1 MDVMTKARR
10 LIVMRH
16 GKAGDL
22 PGGPDLQRA
31 LKPRG
36 SRDSAAAGRWLAGRG
51 FIPDLVICSPAR
63 RASQTWQ
70 YVSEQFATEPRLTSD
85 ARLYDAGGAQLLDIV
100 AETAAEVASLM
111 YVGHNPAAAD
121 LTALLA
127 AGSVDFPTAAIAVIA
142 VPDWPGLGPGDG
154 TLVASWTPR
163 AGG

>member
-1 MDVMTKARR
+1 MDHMTNARQ

-22 PGGPDLQRA
+22 PGGPDVLRE
-31 LKPRG
+31 LRPRG

-51 FIPDLVICSPAR
+51 YIPELVICSQAR
-63 RASQTWQ
+63 RATQTWQ
-70 YVSEQFATEPRLTSD
+70 YVSEQLAAEPLLTSD
-85 ARLYDAGGAQLLDIV
+85 ARLYDAGAGQLLDII
-100 AETAAEVASLM
+100 AGTAADVGALM

-121 LTALLA
+121 LTAMLA
-127 AGSVDFPTAAIAVIA
+127 GSSVDFPTAAIAVIA

-154 TLVASWTPR
+154 TLIASWTPR